1 MKIILKTLNLRKS
14 LKHERILMYKWRR
27 TIQEK
32 KNKER
37 KINRYL
43 KQTTDLKRQTSQNRF
58 LETNEKMKK
67 LRWQQILP
75 LKWLRNKLFINLK
88 KKLHLI
94 KTSAQKMLL
103 KMLTKKNQKKEPN
116 EWKWWRKNI
125 WKPGKSKNE
134 LKMKKNKLKLH
145 FNITIHLLLS
155 LMAVKSCWC

>member
-134 LKMKKNKLKLH
+134 LKTKKNELKLH